1 MRDYA
6 KVSPH
11 FWVGKTG
18 KQLKKNP
25 EALMVSLYLITNPHA
40 NMLGLYYMP
49 AMYIAHETGLTLEG
63 ALKGLQ
69 SACEAGFCAYDQDS
83 EIVWVY
89 EMARF
94 QVAEELKPADNRCKG
109 VQKDYDSLPDNPF
122 LSAFYDKYAHAFCM
136 TNKRGIDASFTSPSE
151 APCDPLRS
159 QEQEQEQEQEQ
170 NCGSNAREEK
180 ISLPPIQFSQYHAED
195 SKRYTILEC
204 VNLYPLQ
211 NDFIELGKQRFSE
224 VEDQDMISMFT
235 NFGDFFCAKG
245 DESKNTA
252 SLWLVKWFA
261 WIQNNKDDARRKR
274 DTQHIPQKQKNY
286 SSASTRTSNEANAW
300 MDEIG
305 SAEPAPSIR
314 DVHEVEGMKY
324 A

>member
-1 MRDYA
+1 MNYYQHHIGDFNNATRHLSLIERAIYRDLLDMYYDTEQPLDA
-6 KVSPH
+6 SNLDRLARRVQCSTEEQIKALQYVLDEFFILNDGIYINNRCEREIAEYH
-11 FWVGKTG
+11 GKR
-18 KQLKKNP
+18 KQ
-25 EALMVSLYLITNPHA
+25 AS
-40 NMLGLYYMP
+40 
-49 AMYIAHETGLTLEG
+49 
-63 ALKGLQ
+63 
-69 SACEAGFCAYDQDS
+69 EAGKASAKKRAAKKQQHPKGSTSLVGQVDS
-83 EIVWVY
+83 
-89 EMARF
+89 
-94 QVAEELKPADNRCKG
+94 
-109 VQKDYDSLPDNPF
+109 DSSTTVENSLNEN
-122 LSAFYDKYAHAFCM
+122 L
-136 TNKRGIDASFTSPSE
+136 TNEQLTNNHEPVTNIIDSS
-151 APCDPLRS
+151 
-159 QEQEQEQEQEQ
+159 
-170 NCGSNAREEK
+170 SNAREEK

-224 VEDQDMISMFT
+224 VEDQDLISMFT

-252 SLWLVKWFA
+252 SLWLVKWFT

-286 SSASTRTSNEANAW
+286 SSASMRTSNEANAW

-305 SAEPAPSIR
+305 SVEPAPSIR